1 MDRSP
6 KESGD
11 SGRARSSPDTRP
23 PNGSSP
29 DAAGLAGLGFQFVVA
44 ILLCLLIGKWLDAR
58 LGTAPWLL
66 ILGVFAGATASTVA
80 MYRRA
85 FPPDKSGKGGE
96 GPEKP

>member
-11 SGRARSSPDTRP
+11 SGRASSSSGTRP

-29 DAAGLAGLGFQFVVA
+29 DAAGLAGMGFQFVVA
-44 ILLCLLIGKWLDAR
+44 ILVCLLIGKWLDAR
-58 LGTAPWLL
+58 LGTTPWLL
-66 ILGVFAGATASTVA
+66 ILGVFFGATVSTVA

-85 FPPDKSGKGGE
+85 FPSNRSGKGGTTQ
-96 GPEKP
+96 EKR